1 MPVLALFVL
10 SLLWGSTFYFTKLLL
25 PDFHAVSIVFYRC
38 LFGGLVLLPF
48 VLLKKKKTDFKN
60 KGALIG
66 ITLLSAGVPWVFMS
80 FSQKGLDTTISAV
93 INATGPIFGVLFSVF
108 LLKQKV
114 HRQELL
120 GVAIGFI
127 GIVLSFVFGFSG
139 QFQVMSAI
147 FLLVAVSFYT
157 LSSILTGKFLSSVSV
172 YTLSFVSMAVGS
184 IYSGIFMLL
193 FDLDSYQYLFSG
205 NSGNNFFYFVM
216 LGVFNSGIGN
226 LLYFYL
232 IKSGGAIFALF
243 ITYLMPITTILL
255 GVFLLDEPLGFGTI
269 IAFIFVLASIY
280 FTQNKE

>member
-205 NSGNNFFYFVM
+205 NSGNNF
-216 LGVFNSGIGN
+216 S
-226 LLYFYL
+226 
-232 IKSGGAIFALF
+232 
-243 ITYLMPITTILL
+243 IL
-255 GVFLLDEPLGFGTI
+255 
-269 IAFIFVLASIY
+269 SC
-280 FTQNKE
+280 